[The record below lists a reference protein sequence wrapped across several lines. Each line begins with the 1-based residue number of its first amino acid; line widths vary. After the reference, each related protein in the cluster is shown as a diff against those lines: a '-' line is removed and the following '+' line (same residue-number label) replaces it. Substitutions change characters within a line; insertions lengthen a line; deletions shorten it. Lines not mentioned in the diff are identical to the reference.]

1 MCAVHVAIMPIWRL
15 KLRSLLLASVAM
27 ASFAATPAFADHLPE
42 LNRAGCLTHV
52 FVPFYHAVPEG
63 KVNCPSAPLV
73 TENGGAAVDPLPTH
87 SDPIPSYVEPPVGDD
102 PIIDPPD
109 EDPEDPI
116 DPVDPPEDED
126 DGNNGHGDEPDHDDD
141 SNPGQGGG
149 NHGTPKPP
157 KPPKNH

>member
-1 MCAVHVAIMPIWRL
+1 M
-15 KLRSLLLASVAM
+15 RSLLLASVAL
-27 ASFAATPAFADHLPE
+27 AGLTATPAFADHLPH

-73 TENGGAAVDPLPTH
+73 TETGGAADPLPKH
-87 SDPIPSYVEPPVGDD
+87 SDPIPPYEPPVDDD
-102 PIIDPPD
+102 PIDPPD

-116 DPVDPPEDED
+116 DPEDPVDPVDPPEDED
-126 DGNNGHGDEPDHDDD
+126 DHDNGHGNDEDHDDE

-157 KPPKNH
+157 KPPKGH